1 MNREIRI
8 LIADDHAIVR
18 TVLAALLN
26 TEPGLRVVGE
36 AKNGAEAIREAL
48 RYAPDIVIMDLMMPQ
63 KDGAE
68 ATAAIRQKLP
78 QTRVLILTTYGSSD
92 DIAHALK
99 SGAAGVIMKTAPNEK
114 LIAALRKIAAG
125 EAYIA
130 PEVKRQMILD
140 PPTPQ
145 LSPRQ
150 AEVLQSLQR
159 GLTNRDIALQLSI
172 SVDRVEQIVKTLLT
186 KLDAANRTEA
196 VAIALRKHLLKMS

>member
-18 TVLAALLN
+18 TGLAALLN

-114 LIAALRKIAAG
+114 LIAALRKIATG

-172 SVDRVEQIVKTLLT
+172 SVDRVEQIVKTLLM

>member
-18 TVLAALLN
+18 TGLAALLN

-172 SVDRVEQIVKTLLT
+172 SVDRVEQIVKTLLM

>member
-18 TVLAALLN
+18 TGLAALLN

-63 KDGAE
+63 KDGTE

>member
-18 TVLAALLN
+18 TGLAALLN
-26 TEPGLRVVGE
+26 TEPGVRVVGE

>member
-18 TVLAALLN
+18 TGLAALLN

-78 QTRVLILTTYGSSD
+78 QTRILTTYGSSD

>member
-18 TVLAALLN
+18 TGLAALLN

-92 DIAHALK
+92 DVAHALK

-172 SVDRVEQIVKTLLT
+172 SVDRVEQIVKTLLM

>member
-18 TVLAALLN
+18 TGLAALLN

-172 SVDRVEQIVKTLLT
+172 SIDRVEQIVKTLLT

>member
-18 TVLAALLN
+18 TGLAALLN

>member
-18 TVLAALLN
+18 TGLAALLN

-159 GLTNRDIALQLSI
+159 GLTNRDIALLLSI